1 MNFTYI
7 LEIVRN
13 NEINQTDGETP
24 NNYTC
29 EQIKGSLEG

>member
-1 MNFTYI
+1 MNFTDI
-7 LEIVRN
+7 LGIVCK

-29 EQIKGSLEG
+29 EQVQGSLEG